1 MTQSA
6 QFTRRATDPP
16 DLSTRS
22 AFVPALATAV
32 GGLAALPVGIALP
45 RRPNRRFQS
54 TITNAGLPVPTATV
68 TLTAFRQVVRPVP
81 TVAIVQGVRMPRR
94 ITNSMTTFL
103 VRHPD
108 ATFMIDPAICDNIAE
123 RVLPQLPGPIRAFAT
138 PPSDVISV
146 RESLEE
152 LGIPPTE
159 IAFAL
164 PTHLHWDHVSGLV
177 DFPTMPVTSSRLEW
191 AWATKSRRAPRGV
204 ARRALESRA
213 IEQYDLDGPPVLTF
227 ERSHDL
233 FGDGSV
239 VLVDMAGH
247 TPGSVGI
254 LLHLGDDS
262 WALMAGDAVWHHLQV
277 THMRPTASFPG
288 RLADADRRS
297 AFRTIQ
303 RLAAAADPCIS
314 IIPTHD
320 HDAAA
325 PYVVDDRGFER

>member
-1 MTQSA
+1 MTHSA
-6 QFTRRATDPP
+6 QFTQLGQRSDDPP
-16 DLSTRS
+16 DVSTRS
-22 AFVPALATAV
+22 PCVPALATAV
-32 GGLAALPVGIALP
+32 GALAALPVGIALP
-45 RRPNRRFQS
+45 HRPSRRFRS
-54 TITNAGLPVPTATV
+54 TIANAGLPVASATV

-81 TVAIVQGVRMPRR
+81 TFAIVQGVHTPAR

-103 VRHPD
+103 VRHPH
-108 ATFMIDPAICDNIAE
+108 ATFLIDPAICDDIAQ
-123 RVLPQLPGPIRAFAT
+123 RVLPQLPAPIRAFAT

-146 RESLEE
+146 RESMEE
-152 LGIPPTE
+152 LGISPTE

-177 DFPTMPVTSSRLEW
+177 DFPSMPITSNRLEW
-191 AWATKSRRAPRGV
+191 EWATGGRRAPRGV
-204 ARRALESRA
+204 ARRALEDRA
-213 IEQYDLDGPPVLTF
+213 VEHYELDGPPVLTF

-254 LLHLGDDS
+254 VLHLGEDR
-262 WALMAGDAVWHHLQV
+262 WALMAGDAVWHQLQV
-277 THMRPTASFPG
+277 AHVRPTASFPG

-303 RLAAAADPCIS
+303 RLAAAADARIAVV
-314 IIPTHD
+314 PTHD
-320 HDAAA
+320 HDAAV
-325 PYVVDDRGFER
+325 PYVAAA